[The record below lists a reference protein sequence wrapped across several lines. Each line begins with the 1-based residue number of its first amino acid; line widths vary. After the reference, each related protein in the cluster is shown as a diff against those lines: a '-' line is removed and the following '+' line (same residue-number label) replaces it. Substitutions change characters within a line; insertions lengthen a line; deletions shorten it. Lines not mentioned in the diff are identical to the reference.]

1 MKILGLETLFVFK
14 SWLLSNVLPK
24 SGAPF
29 GLSVKEQKE
38 KGVRGLAR
46 LYGKDFFLLDLGS
59 KQRQGKKKVDL
70 LGDVSV
76 SNCNAT
82 VLFHRAYLGLERVR
96 PVRGLT
102 LLSTS
107 G

>member
-1 MKILGLETLFVFK
+1 MKILGLETFFVFK

-29 GLSVKEQKE
+29 GLSVKVQKKE
-38 KGVRGLAR
+38 KEVRGLSTEKTFPS
-46 LYGKDFFLLDLGS
+46 GPGS
-59 KQRQGKKKVDL
+59 KQRQGKKKVGL

-82 VLFHRAYLGLERVR
+82 VAYYRAYLGIERVR